1 MILIKN
7 ADVFAPEA
15 LGKKDILI
23 AGHRIA
29 HIDDSIDLAAD
40 YIRTIDAAGKKIIPG
55 IIDRHMHITGG
66 GGEGGMTTRVPEV
79 KASDLINNGI
89 TTVVG
94 LLGTDSV
101 TRTLKDL
108 VAKAKSLNEL
118 GIHTYVMTGAY
129 GFPPVTLIGD
139 VQSDMAFIGEII
151 GCKIAI
157 SDHRAPH
164 ISTKELIHLAAN
176 VYVGGKISGHPGI
189 LTIHMGDGQEG
200 LKPVRDAIAQSDL
213 PASVFHP
220 THLNRNPELLEEAIA
235 FLAEGGYVD
244 LTCKMPNAP
253 TDIVQKLLGSD
264 IPLDRLTIS
273 SDGNGSYSSYDEDG
287 NLLEIGAASVTALHE
302 ELQTMINEAKIPPE
316 IALKFFT
323 SHVAASIGLGAK
335 KGSLKVGYDADLLI
349 VDQDFNIESTISSG
363 ELLMHEKVIQKLIPF
378 E

>member
-7 ADVFAPEA
+7 AEIFAPEA

-29 HIDDSIDLAAD
+29 HIDDTIDLTAD

-79 KASDLINNGI
+79 KASDLIKNGI

-94 LLGTDSV
+94 LLGTDST

-118 GIHTYVMTGAY
+118 GIDTYVMTGAY
-129 GFPPVTLIGD
+129 GFPSVTLMEN
-139 VQSDMAFIGEII
+139 VQSDMAFIGEVI

-164 ISTKELIHLAAN
+164 ISIKELIHLASD

-200 LKPVRDAIAQSDL
+200 LKPILDAIAQSDL

-220 THLNRNPELLEEAIA
+220 THLNRNPKLLEEAIA

-244 LTCKMPNAP
+244 LTCQMPNSP
-253 TDIVQKLLGSD
+253 TDIIQRLLSTD
-264 IPLDRLTIS
+264 IPLERLTIS
-273 SDGNGSYSSYDEDG
+273 SDGNGSFSTYDEDG
-287 NLLEIGAASVTALHE
+287 KLLEIGAASVTAMHE
-302 ELQTMINEAKIPPE
+302 ELQSMINGAKIAPE
-316 IALKFFT
+316 IALRFFT
-323 SHVAASIGLGAK
+323 SHVASSIGLGAK

-349 VDQDFNIESTISSG
+349 VDQEFNIESTISSG